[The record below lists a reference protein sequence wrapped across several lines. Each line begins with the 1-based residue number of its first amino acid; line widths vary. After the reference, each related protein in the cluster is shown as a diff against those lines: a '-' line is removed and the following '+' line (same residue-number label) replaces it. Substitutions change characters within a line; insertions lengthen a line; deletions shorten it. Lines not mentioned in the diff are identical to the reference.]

1 MCPSN
6 DSSSESGERAS
17 RAGSSDASASEP
29 PLLINRQRSVR
40 ADWAAVRKFLDELQL
55 RVAKRPFTI
64 CLVSDRSIR
73 RYNKQYRHK
82 DQATDVLSFPA
93 GNGAG
98 APNYLGDILIS
109 VETARRSAAR
119 YRLAL
124 QEEIKILSLHGVLH
138 LMGYDHETDRGRMA
152 RAERLWSH
160 RLRLGSSLSA
170 RAALRTARPGKAERL

>member
-6 DSSSESGERAS
+6 NSSSIGYDHSS
-17 RAGSSDASASEP
+17 RVEGKSASASEP
-29 PLLINRQRSVR
+29 AMLINRQRSVR
-40 ADWAAVRKFLDELQL
+40 ADWAAVRKFLDELRS

-73 RYNKQYRHK
+73 RYNKQYRQK
-82 DQATDVLSFPA
+82 DQPTDVLSFPA
-93 GNGAG
+93 GNGAEPPG
-98 APNYLGDILIS
+98 YLGDILIS

-119 YRLAL
+119 FRLAL

-152 RAERLWSH
+152 RAERLWSD
-160 RLRLGSSLSA
+160 RLRLGANLSA
-170 RAALRTARPGKAERL
+170 RSAARTARPRGRESQ

>member
-1 MCPSN
+1 MCPFN
-6 DSSSESGERAS
+6 DYSSDGGDRSGRA
-17 RAGSSDASASEP
+17 AGSNGSASEP
-29 PLLINRQRSVR
+29 ALLINRQRSVR
-40 ADWAAVRKFLDELQL
+40 ADWTGMRRFLDELRS

-93 GNGAG
+93 GNGAE
-98 APNYLGDILIS
+98 PPSYLGDILIS
-109 VETARRSAAR
+109 VETAHRSAVR
-119 YRLAL
+119 FRLAL

-152 RAERLWSH
+152 RAERLWSD
-160 RLRLGSSLSA
+160 RLHLGTSLSA
-170 RAALRTARPGKAERL
+170 RAAARTARAGEGKG

>member
-6 DSSSESGERAS
+6 NSSSIGYDHSS
-17 RAGSSDASASEP
+17 RVEGKSASASEP
-29 PLLINRQRSVR
+29 ALLINRQRSIR
-40 ADWAAVRKFLDELQL
+40 ADWAAVRSFIDKLRS

-82 DQATDVLSFPA
+82 NQATDVLSFPA
-93 GNGAG
+93 GNGAEPPG
-98 APNYLGDILIS
+98 YLGDILIS

-119 YRLAL
+119 FRLAL

-138 LMGYDHETDRGRMA
+138 LLGYDHETDRGEMDRV
-152 RAERLWSH
+152 ERKL
-160 RLRLGSSLSA
+160 RKRLGLA
-170 RAALRTARPGKAERL
+170 

>member
-6 DSSSESGERAS
+6 DFSFDGDDHSS
-17 RAGSSDASASEP
+17 RAARSNGSPSEP
-29 PLLINRQRSVR
+29 TLLINRQRSIR
-40 ADWAAVRKFLDELQL
+40 ADWTAVRSFLDELRS

-93 GNGAG
+93 GNGSG
-98 APNYLGDILIS
+98 PLEYLGDILIS
-109 VETARRSAAR
+109 VETARCSAAR
-119 YRLAL
+119 FRLAL

-138 LMGYDHETDRGRMA
+138 LMGYDHETDHGRMT
-152 RAERLWSH
+152 RAERRWSE
-160 RLRLGSSLSA
+160 RLHLRTSLSVRTAA
-170 RAALRTARPGKAERL
+170 RAVPARGGER

>member
-6 DSSSESGERAS
+6 DSYSDGGDHSS
-17 RAGSSDASASEP
+17 RAAGSNGSASEP
-29 PLLINRQRSVR
+29 ALLINRQRSVR
-40 ADWAAVRKFLDELQL
+40 ADWAALRKFLDELRL
-55 RVAKRPFTI
+55 HVAKRPFTI

-82 DQATDVLSFPA
+82 DQATDVLSFPV
-93 GNGAG
+93 GNGAE
-98 APNYLGDILIS
+98 PQEYLGDILIS

-119 YRLAL
+119 FRLAL

-152 RAERLWSH
+152 RAESLWSD
-160 RLRLGSSLSA
+160 RLHLGTSLSA
-170 RAALRTARPGKAERL
+170 RAATRTARSRGEERQ